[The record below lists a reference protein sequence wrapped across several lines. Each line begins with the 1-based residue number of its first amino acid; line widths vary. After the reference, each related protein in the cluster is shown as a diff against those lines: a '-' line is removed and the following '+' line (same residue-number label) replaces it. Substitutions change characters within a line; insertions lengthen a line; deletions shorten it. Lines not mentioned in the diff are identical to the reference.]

1 VDRTPRGYEARIAAE
16 AGTATA
22 RKADHEREAIAGRIP
37 HLDVL
42 DGSDDAAELHGA
54 PSGYMLGLTHYSGFP
69 VHRSSR
75 RGYSSLFHGQI
86 MRVFRR
92 PRSHDG
98 RRNLGSILE
107 PPPIVPD
114 RQMAAIVLSHV
125 SVPQPSID
133 LTPIGESLQRGSD
146 AYGQPDLL

>member
-1 VDRTPRGYEARIAAE
+1 
-16 AGTATA
+16 
-22 RKADHEREAIAGRIP
+22 
-37 HLDVL
+37 LDVL
-42 DGSDDAAELHGA
+42 DGSDHAAELHGA

-75 RGYSSLFHGQI
+75 QGYSSLFHGQI

-114 RQMAAIVLSHV
+114 RQIAAIVLSHV

-133 LTPIGESLQRGSD
+133 LSLSASRSSAVAMRIDQIRCSPRRVRIWVGDRHSSSRE
-146 AYGQPDLL
+146 